1 MTGSAPTRRRGFQTQ
16 ITELSD
22 RWQRLLAQ
30 KTTTFYLIFI
40 PVTALTGFGLLMVL
54 SASSV
59 TSGDARVSSAFSVFL
74 RQAIYAAFGL
84 TLMGVV
90 SFTPVKASFR
100 LAYPVL
106 IGAMILQVLPLTPL
120 GVEINGNRN
129 WIRVGPVQIQ
139 PAEFVKIALA
149 LFTARYMA
157 LMVRRP
163 FTFKNMAGFLL
174 FAGGTVGLVIAGQ
187 DLGTVMVLFL
197 ILGTALVIGGLPK
210 RWIFGLATAAAGI
223 VAFFVL
229 TSENR
234 MTRVMAMLSGRGSD
248 SGDPLGAHWQSDHG
262 LYALASGGWLG
273 VGLGASREKWSWLPE
288 AHNDFIFAI
297 IGEELGLLGAAA
309 VIALFAVL
317 GFGIYRLMVQSS
329 SVFVQTASAAVFA
342 WLIGQAAVNMAVV
355 AGIAPVIGVP
365 LPFVSYGGSSMLAA
379 LIAAGLLL
387 SFARSEEGVADALRE
402 RRSRFWGSL
411 SFLKRRS

>member
-1 MTGSAPTRRRGFQTQ
+1 MTGAAPSRRRGFRAQ

-22 RWQRLLAQ
+22 RWQRLLAR
-30 KTTTFYLIFI
+30 KTATFYLILI
-40 PVTALTGFGLLMVL
+40 PVTALTGVGLLMVL

-59 TSGDARVSSAFSVFL
+59 TSGDASVSSAFSVFL
-74 RQAIYAAFGL
+74 RQAIYAASGL
-84 TLMGVV
+84 ALMFAV

-100 LAYPVL
+100 LTYVVL
-106 IGAMILQVLPLTPL
+106 ILSLILQVLPLTPL
-120 GVEINGNRN
+120 GVSINGNRN
-129 WIRVGPVQIQ
+129 WIRIGPVQIQ
-139 PAEFVKIALA
+139 PSEFVKIALV

-163 FTFKNMAGFLL
+163 FTIKNMAGFLF
-174 FAGGTVGLVIAGQ
+174 FAGAAVVLVLAGQ
-187 DLGTVMVLFL
+187 DLGTVMILFL
-197 ILGTALVIGGLPK
+197 VLGTALLVGGLPK
-210 RWIFGLATAAAGI
+210 RWIFGLAAIAAVS
-223 VAFFVL
+223 VAFFVM

-234 MTRVMAMLSGRGSD
+234 MTRVMAMLSGSRGEA
-248 SGDPLGAHWQSDHG
+248 GDPLGAHWQSDHG

-309 VIALFAVL
+309 VIGLFALL
-317 GFGIYRLMVQSS
+317 GFGIYRLMVQTT

-342 WLIGQAAVNMAVV
+342 WLIGQAGVNIAVV

-387 SFARSEEGVADALRE
+387 SFARSETGVAAALAE

-411 SFLKRRS
+411 TFLKRRS